1 MLGALFGKF
10 SGYLMGMG
18 IGSAVTELLRKNYCD
33 PIEGQPL
40 LAEEALI
47 HDKSDHGTN
56 YSCIYI
62 IHFYIGARD
71 DVVNCEVPYEIWRD
85 LPMKARGT
93 LTHQGGK
100 FDSFETND
108 IMYCGEHSTAKGV

>member
-18 IGSAVTELLRKNYCD
+18 VGSAVTELLRKNYRD

-40 LAEEALI
+40 LAEEALV

-56 YSCIYI
+56 YNRIYI

-71 DVVNCEVPYEIWRD
+71 DVVNCEVSEKLWRD
-85 LPMKARGT
+85 LPRKARGT

-100 FDSFETND
+100 FYSFETND
-108 IMYCGEHSTAKGV
+108 TMYCGENHPV